1 MIRMSEIPA
10 IIKKLRSRFQKKS
23 KEAVTNQDALGAYP
37 LRMQISAIPERRY
50 LRTARLLTILS
61 FINMAVMMILA
72 GVFAYNAV
80 RLDVS
85 IANSSMV
92 NLYAID
98 PENKVLQAAEY
109 DEIAVPAM
117 TLAVEKAFRNYIT
130 DYFSVDLDPQKQVLH
145 WGPASTVENYTNPKM
160 LKDLKE
166 KTLSHLLNYAQK
178 RGLNQEAHVYSIRQ
192 TPGGAWEAL
201 LDVFEMKPR
210 NPFNPIC
217 NCDDNSRE
225 CLTCKGKN
233 NQGRRRYR
241 VFIRGLP
248 LYQEANIYNPLGIMI
263 DIVSVLPQPIH
274 PNETYW
280 GIPPVLR
287 PEL

>member
-1 MIRMSEIPA
+1 MVNLSRLNPIWER
-10 IIKKLRSRFQKKS
+10 LRSWAQRRS
-23 KEAVTNQDALGAYP
+23 KGIPDNQDALGAYP
-37 LRMQISAIPERRY
+37 IRMQISAIPERRY

-61 FINMAVMMILA
+61 FVNMGIMMILA

-85 IANSSMV
+85 IASPNAV
-92 NLYAID
+92 HLYAID
-98 PENKVLQAAEY
+98 PQNKVLQAAEY

-117 TLAVEKAFRNYIT
+117 TLAVEKAFRNYIM
-130 DYFSVDLDPQKQVLH
+130 DYFSVDLDPQKQVQH
-145 WGPASTVENYTNPKM
+145 WGPTSTIEHYTNPKM
-160 LKDLKE
+160 LKDFKE
-166 KTLSHLLNYAQK
+166 KTGPYLLNYARK
-178 RGLNQEAHVYSIRQ
+178 RGLNQEAHIYSIRE

-201 LDVFEMKPR
+201 LDIFEMKPR
-210 NPFNPIC
+210 NPFDPIC

-225 CLTCKGKN
+225 CLNCKKEH
-233 NQGRRRYR
+233 NQGHRRYR
-241 VFIRGLP
+241 VFLRGLP
-248 LYQEANIYNPLGIMI
+248 LYQEANIHNPLGIMI

-274 PNETYW
+274 PNENYW